1 MKSAVILFDRK
12 EAQYI
17 QNSRHYFG
25 FVSEEIVDGQVRM
38 SFLTADLHIM
48 ARWLLSYGRGV
59 EIESP
64 QELKEII
71 QLLVEELQEHYLKI
85 AQ

>member
-1 MKSAVILFDRK
+1 
-12 EAQYI
+12 
-17 QNSRHYFG
+17 
-25 FVSEEIVDGQVRM
+25 VSEENVDGQVRM
-38 SFLTADLHIM
+38 NFLTADLNIM

-71 QLLVEELQEHYLKI
+71 QLLVEELQEHYLKSSEEFD
-85 AQ
+85 